1 MKKVTFIADFYANEI
16 AGGGELVNEVLIE
29 GLSSRGVSV
38 TRVKSQQVTKE
49 FVDKS
54 DNFFIIAN
62 FIGLSPE
69 CKNALL
75 KKEYIIFEHDHKYL
89 KTRDPSPFP
98 DFLAPEDQII
108 NKDFY
113 RKAKAVFCQSKIH
126 AKVVSENL
134 LTDNVINLGCSMW
147 SDEHI
152 KVLRNNLNTSK
163 TKGKAIIAS
172 TNPVKGAL
180 QAQAFCRRI
189 NNDYDLIDPCSFEE
203 LIPQLA
209 QHESL
214 VFFSQV
220 LETFCRLAVEAR
232 ILGCKLVTNGNN
244 GCTSEEW
251 FGKLEGE

>member
-113 RKAKAVFCQSKIH
+113 RKAKAVFCGRSH
-126 AKVVSENL
+126 
-134 LTDNVINLGCSMW
+134 
-147 SDEHI
+147 
-152 KVLRNNLNTSK
+152 
-163 TKGKAIIAS
+163 
-172 TNPVKGAL
+172 
-180 QAQAFCRRI
+180 
-189 NNDYDLIDPCSFEE
+189 
-203 LIPQLA
+203 
-209 QHESL
+209 
-214 VFFSQV
+214 
-220 LETFCRLAVEAR
+220 
-232 ILGCKLVTNGNN
+232 
-244 GCTSEEW
+244 
-251 FGKLEGE
+251 